1 MKKVGRYK
9 QAKVYVREF
18 DDVVIV
24 LLNQE
29 TIYAMPTHGAP
40 NIIFHRFFGPLGT
53 YPEWRHFRNSLK
65 CNKRLTMRKVVTLA
79 MRHQIQN
86 FGTMRVPNLQGK
98 SVQIETLKGGKTMR
112 KRSIKGN
119 REEKR

>member
-1 MKKVGRYK
+1 MEKVGRYK

-53 YPEWRHFRNSLK
+53 YPEWRLFRNSLK
-65 CNKRLTMRKVVTLA
+65 
-79 MRHQIQN
+79 
-86 FGTMRVPNLQGK
+86 
-98 SVQIETLKGGKTMR
+98 S
-112 KRSIKGN
+112 
-119 REEKR
+119 

>member
-1 MKKVGRYK
+1 MEKVGRYK

-29 TIYAMPTHGAP
+29 TIYAMPTCGAP
-40 NIIFHRFFGPLGT
+40 NIIYHRFFGPLGT
-53 YPEWRHFRNSLK
+53 YPEWRLFRNSLK
-65 CNKRLTMRKVVTLA
+65 YNKRLSMRKITTLA
-79 MRHQIQN
+79 IRHKIQN

-98 SVQIETLKGGKTMR
+98 SVEIETLKGGKMAK
-112 KRSIKGN
+112 KRSINGN
-119 REEKR
+119 REAI